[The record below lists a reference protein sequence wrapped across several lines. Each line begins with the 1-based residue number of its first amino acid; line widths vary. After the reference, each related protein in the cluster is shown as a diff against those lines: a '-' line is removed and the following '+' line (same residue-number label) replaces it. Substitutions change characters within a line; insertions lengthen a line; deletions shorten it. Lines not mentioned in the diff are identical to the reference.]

1 MTVLFI
7 NSTRKWGGVK
17 TWTLDY
23 GRALQKRGHRIVAIV
38 RPGTPFVSACRR
50 AGFRTYPLRLGAKY
64 SPFGIWRTLRVLRR
78 EKPDVVVVNISKDLN
93 VGAVAARIAGIPVVH
108 RIGLVEDFK
117 NSWEERLW
125 HRYLVDRAV
134 VPSRYLRDRLVE
146 ALPWI
151 DAGRLV
157 VVPNSKFSEEQEEAR
172 PGEPA
177 DPVVFGVS
185 SQLSPSKGHSF
196 LLQACEILKNRGLG
210 FRLRIAGTGR
220 LEPVLRSECK
230 RRGIEQVVEFAG
242 FQNPIGPFLG
252 GLHVFV
258 LPSLGESF
266 SNAVLEAMWA
276 GLPVVAFRAGGV
288 PEVVGSAGMLVPP
301 KNAEALAEAME
312 RLLCDPD
319 LRGELGRRARE
330 RAEREYSVERN
341 VVRLER
347 VFREVGAR

>member
-17 TWTLDY
+17 TWILDY
-23 GRALQKRGHRIVAIV
+23 GRALRARGHGIVAVV
-38 RPGTPFVSACRR
+38 RPGTPFEQACRS
-50 AGFRTYPLRLGAKY
+50 AGFRTYAFRLGPKY
-64 SPFGIWRTLRVLRR
+64 SLPGVLRVIRVLRR
-78 EKPDVVVVNISKDLN
+78 ERPDVVVVNISKDIN
-93 VGAVAARIAGIPVVH
+93 VGAVAAKLVGIPVVH

-125 HRYLVDRAV
+125 HRCLVDRAV

-146 ALPWI
+146 ALPWF
-151 DAGRLV
+151 DADRLV
-157 VVPNSKFSEEQEEAR
+157 VVPNSKFPDQQGTAH
-172 PGEPA
+172 PGAPA

-196 LLQACEILKNRGLG
+196 LLQACEILKNRGLS
-210 FRLRIAGTGR
+210 FRLRIAGRGR
-220 LEPVLRSECK
+220 LEPVLRAECE
-230 RRGIEQVVEFAG
+230 RRGLERVVEFVG
-242 FQNPIGPFLG
+242 FQNPIGPFLE

-258 LPSLGESF
+258 LPSLNESF

-288 PEVVGSAGMLVPP
+288 PEVVGSAGILVPP
-301 KNAEALAEAME
+301 KNAEALADAME
-312 RLLCDPD
+312 RLLRDPD
-319 LRGELGRRARE
+319 LRGELGRGARD

-341 VVRLER
+341 VVRMER